1 MPDGAALRDGLSAD
15 ICATLAGIGYDDL
28 PDAVV
33 ERVKLFVLDTLGVIG
48 GAASAPGIP
57 VLTQRLGGWEG
68 QGNCTSLLGGWRG
81 SPPAAALA
89 NGAAAHALDYDDQHD
104 PARTHSYCIVLPAV
118 LAAAQ
123 EIGGLDGRRFIA
135 ALAVGVELHTRLGL
149 ACYNS
154 LGKGWHPTTAL
165 GTLAGGVAAGYAL
178 GLGADAMLDALGL
191 AYHQMAG
198 SKQPLADGVIAKR
211 LGPGFAARN
220 GVTAAFLAA
229 DGLSGVKRVFEGEAG
244 LFALYERGEVDL
256 PKLTE
261 GLGTRW
267 ETLNVSMKPYPCC
280 RCNHSTIQLALEL
293 RGRGLKPDAIAAG
306 TIAMGAVNR
315 DVVGA
320 RYAPDT
326 ATNPV
331 VHAQFN
337 AAYSF
342 AQALRDGRIGLDS
355 YAPETIARPDTVAL
369 AQRLTVADDP
379 DVDRAALAPAKVDLT
394 LRDGSVLAL
403 ARMQVK
409 GSPEEPMSEGEVRE
423 KFDANMAFGL
433 GAGTC
438 DTAPLVDAVLGLET
452 LDDATIL
459 ATLFPRPRGN

>member
-1 MPDGAALRDGLSAD
+1 MPDGSPLRDGLSAE
-15 ICATLAGIGYDDL
+15 ICALLACVRYDEL
-28 PDAVV
+28 PDAVID
-33 ERVKLFVLDTLGVIG
+33 RVKLFVLDTLGVIG
-48 GAASAPGIP
+48 GAANAPGIP
-57 VLTQRLGGWEG
+57 VLTQRLGSWEG
-68 QGNCTSLLGGWRG
+68 QGNCTSLLGGWQG

-118 LAAAQ
+118 LAASQ
-123 EIGGLDGRRFIA
+123 EAGGLDGKRFIA

-165 GTLAGGVAAGYAL
+165 GTLAGGGAAAHAL
-178 GLGADAMLDALGL
+178 GLDAAAMLDALGH
-191 AYHQMAG
+191 AYHQMGG
-198 SKQPLADGVIAKR
+198 SKQALADGVIAKR

-261 GLGTRW
+261 GLGARW
-267 ETLNVSMKPYPCC
+267 EALNVSMKPFPCC

-293 RGRGLKPDAIAAG
+293 RGRGLKPEDIAAG

-315 DVVGA
+315 DVVGG
-320 RYAPDT
+320 RYEPDT

-337 AAYSF
+337 AAFSF
-342 AQALRDGRIGLDS
+342 ARALYDGRIGLDS
-355 YAPETIARPDTVAL
+355 YTPVAIAQPNVIAL
-369 AQRLTVADDP
+369 AQRLIVSDDP
-379 DVDRAALAPAKVDLT
+379 DVDASALAPARVDLT

-403 ARMQVK
+403 VRMQVK
-409 GSPEEPMSEGEVRE
+409 GSPEEPMSETEVRS

-433 GAGTC
+433 GASSG
-438 DTAPLVDAVLGLET
+438 DTAPLLDAVLGLEG
-452 LDDATIL
+452 LDDATVL
-459 ATLFPRPRGN
+459 AGLFPRTRGN